1 MLLID
6 TISNNKEETLIGL
19 KKRGF
24 KDLKIIDKI
33 IDLNLSRKKI
43 QQELDQI
50 LFESNNI
57 SKKISE
63 IFKSGNND
71 DSVSTLKEKSSDLK
85 LKSKNLSDQLEKTK
99 SDIFELLTTIPN
111 IPDNEVP
118 EGLSIDDNIEVYRSS
133 EKIESDK
140 NLKTHWDLAKE
151 YDIIDFELGSK
162 ITGSGFPVYKGKGA
176 KLQRGLINYF
186 LDKNTSAG
194 YTEFQV
200 PHLVNSDSAFATGQL
215 PDKDGQMYHVNE
227 DNFYLIPTAE
237 VPLTNIYRDK
247 ILSSDEIPVLLTG
260 YTPCFRR
267 EAGSYGAEVRGL
279 NRLHQFDKVEIVRL
293 EHPDN
298 SSQALLNMKEHVK
311 EILGE
316 LEIDFRIL
324 NLCAGDLGF
333 TSSITY
339 DFEIFSKGQKKWLEI
354 SSVSNFKSYQSNRLN
369 LKFKNKEG
377 KNELLHTLNG
387 SSLALPRVMAGLIE
401 NNQTNKGIQVPKVL
415 IPYTGFD
422 LIN

>member
-1 MLLID
+1 MLSID
-6 TISNNKEETLIGL
+6 TISNNREETLIGL

-33 IDLNLSRKKI
+33 IDLNLSRKKV

-63 IFKSGNND
+63 IFKSGNSD
-71 DSVSTLKEKSSDLK
+71 DSVSVMKEKSSDFK
-85 LKSKNLSDQLEKTK
+85 LKSKTLSDQLEKTK
-99 SDIFELLTTIPN
+99 SEIFELLTSIPN
-111 IPDNEVP
+111 IPDKEVP
-118 EGLSIDDNIEVYRSS
+118 EGLTIDDNIEIYRSN
-133 EKIESDK
+133 EKVESDES
-140 NLKTHWDLAKE
+140 LKTHWDLAKE

-227 DNFYLIPTAE
+227 DKFYLIPTAE

-247 ILSSDEIPVLLTG
+247 ILSADEIPVLLTG

-267 EAGSYGAEVRGL
+267 EAGSYGSEVRGL
-279 NRLHQFDKVEIVRL
+279 NRLHQFDKVEIIRL
-293 EHPDN
+293 ENPDN
-298 SSQALLNMKEHVK
+298 SCQALLNMKEHVK
-311 EILGE
+311 EILSE
-316 LEIDFRIL
+316 LKIDFRIL

-354 SSVSNFKSYQSNRLN
+354 SSISNFKSYQSNRLN
-369 LKFKNKEG
+369 LKFKIK
-377 KNELLHTLNG
+377 
-387 SSLALPRVMAGLIE
+387 RVK
-401 NNQTNKGIQVPKVL
+401 TNYYIL
-415 IPYTGFD
+415 
-422 LIN
+422 

>member
-1 MLLID
+1 MLSID

-33 IDLNLSRKKI
+33 IDLNLSRKKV

-63 IFKSGNND
+63 IFKSGNSD
-71 DSVSTLKEKSSDLK
+71 DSVSVMKEKSSDFK
-85 LKSKNLSDQLEKTK
+85 LKSKTLSDQLEKTK
-99 SDIFELLTTIPN
+99 SEIFELLTSIPN
-111 IPDNEVP
+111 IPDKEVP
-118 EGLSIDDNIEVYRSS
+118 EGLTIDDNIEIYRSN
-133 EKIESDK
+133 EKVESDES
-140 NLKTHWDLAKE
+140 LKTHWDLAKE

-227 DNFYLIPTAE
+227 DKFYLIPTAE

-247 ILSSDEIPVLLTG
+247 ILSADEIPVLLTG

-267 EAGSYGAEVRGL
+267 EAGSYGSEVRGL

-293 EHPDN
+293 EDPDN

-311 EILGE
+311 EILSE
-316 LEIDFRIL
+316 LKIDFRIL

-354 SSVSNFKSYQSNRLN
+354 SSISNFKSYQSNRLN

-387 SSLALPRVMAGLIE
+387 SSLALPRVIAGLIE
-401 NNQTNKGIQVPKVL
+401 NNQTNEGIQIPKALV
-415 IPYTGFD
+415 PYTGFD

>member
-1 MLLID
+1 MEVRLP
-6 TISNNKEETLIGL
+6 
-19 KKRGF
+19 
-24 KDLKIIDKI
+24 DL
-33 IDLNLSRKKI
+33 
-43 QQELDQI
+43 
-50 LFESNNI
+50 
-57 SKKISE
+57 
-63 IFKSGNND
+63 
-71 DSVSTLKEKSSDLK
+71 
-85 LKSKNLSDQLEKTK
+85 
-99 SDIFELLTTIPN
+99 
-111 IPDNEVP
+111 
-118 EGLSIDDNIEVYRSS
+118 
-133 EKIESDK
+133 
-140 NLKTHWDLAKE
+140 
-151 YDIIDFELGSK
+151 
-162 ITGSGFPVYKGKGA
+162 GFPVYKGKGA

-247 ILSSDEIPVLLTG
+247 ILSADEIPVLLTG

-267 EAGSYGAEVRGL
+267 EAGSYGSEVRGL

-293 EHPDN
+293 EDPDN

-311 EILGE
+311 EILSE
-316 LEIDFRIL
+316 LKIDFRIL

-354 SSVSNFKSYQSNRLN
+354 SSISNFKSYQSNRLN

-401 NNQTNKGIQVPKVL
+401 NNQTNQGIQIPKALV
-415 IPYTGFD
+415 PYTGFD

>member
-1 MLLID
+1 MLSID
-6 TISNNKEETLIGL
+6 TISNKKDETLIGL

-43 QQELDQI
+43 QQEMDQV

-63 IFKSGNND
+63 IFKSGNSD
-71 DSVSTLKEKSSDLK
+71 DSVSVMKEKSSDLK
-85 LKSKNLSDQLEKTK
+85 LKSKTLSDQLEKTK
-99 SDIFELLTTIPN
+99 SEIFELLTSIPN
-111 IPDNEVP
+111 LPDKEVP
-118 EGLSIDDNIEVYRSS
+118 EGLTIDDNIEIYRSN
-133 EKIESDK
+133 EKVESDK
-140 NLKTHWDLAKE
+140 SLKTHWDLAKE

-200 PHLVNSDSAFATGQL
+200 PHLVNSSSAFATGQL

-247 ILSSDEIPVLLTG
+247 ILSADEIPVLLTG

-267 EAGSYGAEVRGL
+267 EAGSYGSEVRGL

-298 SSQALLNMKEHVK
+298 SSQALLNMKDHVK
-311 EILGE
+311 EILSE
-316 LEIDFRIL
+316 LKIDFRIL

-339 DFEIFSKGQKKWLEI
+339 DFEIFSKGQEKWLEI

-401 NNQTNKGIQVPKVL
+401 NNQTNEGIQIPKALV
-415 IPYTGFD
+415 PYTGFD

>member
-1 MLLID
+1 MLSID

-33 IDLNLSRKKI
+33 IDLNISRKKT
-43 QQELDQI
+43 QQDLDQI

-71 DSVSTLKEKSSDLK
+71 DSVSTLKEESSDLK
-85 LKSKNLSDQLEKTK
+85 LKSKTLSDQLEKTK
-99 SDIFELLTTIPN
+99 SDIFELLTSIPN

-118 EGLSIDDNIEVYRSS
+118 EGFTIEDNIEVYRSNK
-133 EKIESDK
+133 KIETDE

-247 ILSSDEIPVLLTG
+247 ILSADEMPVLLTG

-267 EAGSYGAEVRGL
+267 EAGSYGSEVRGL

-401 NNQTNKGIQVPKVL
+401 NNQTNDGIQIPKVL
-415 IPYTGFD
+415 VPYTGFD

>member
-1 MLLID
+1 MLSID
-6 TISNNKEETLIGL
+6 TISNNREETLIGL

-33 IDLNLSRKKI
+33 IDLNLSRKKV

-63 IFKSGNND
+63 IFKSGNSD
-71 DSVSTLKEKSSDLK
+71 DSVSVMKEKSSDLK
-85 LKSKNLSDQLEKTK
+85 LKSKTLSDQLEKTK
-99 SDIFELLTTIPN
+99 SEIFELLTSIPN
-111 IPDNEVP
+111 IPDKEVP
-118 EGLSIDDNIEVYRSS
+118 EGLTIDDNIEIYRSN
-133 EKIESDK
+133 EKVESDES
-140 NLKTHWDLAKE
+140 LKTHWDLAKE

-247 ILSSDEIPVLLTG
+247 ILSADEIPVLLTG

-267 EAGSYGAEVRGL
+267 EAGSYGSEVRGL

-293 EHPDN
+293 EDPDN

-311 EILGE
+311 EILSE
-316 LEIDFRIL
+316 LKIDFRIL

-339 DFEIFSKGQKKWLEI
+339 DFEIFSKGQNKWLEI

-401 NNQTNKGIQVPKVL
+401 NNQTNEGIKIPKALV
-415 IPYTGFD
+415 PYTGFD

>member
-1 MLLID
+1 MLSID

-19 KKRGF
+19 KKRSF
-24 KDLKIIDKI
+24 KDLKIIDKN

-118 EGLSIDDNIEVYRSS
+118 EGLSIDDNIEVYRSN

-215 PDKDGQMYHVNE
+215 PDKDGQMYHVDE

-298 SSQALLNMKEHVK
+298 SSQALLNMKEHIK

-377 KNELLHTLNG
+377 KNEFLHTLNG
-387 SSLALPRVMAGLIE
+387 SSLALPRVIAGLIE
-401 NNQTNKGIQVPKVL
+401 NNQTNEGIQVPKVL
-415 IPYTGFD
+415 VPYTGFD

>member
-1 MLLID
+1 MLSID

-63 IFKSGNND
+63 IFKSGNNI
-71 DSVSTLKEKSSDLK
+71 DSVSNLKEKSSDLK

-133 EKIESDK
+133 EKIGSDK

-298 SSQALLNMKEHVK
+298 SNQALLDMKEHVK

-377 KNELLHTLNG
+377 KNEFLHTLNG
-387 SSLALPRVMAGLIE
+387 SSLALPRVIAGLIE
-401 NNQTNKGIQVPKVL
+401 NNQTNEGIQVPKVL
-415 IPYTGFD
+415 VPYTGFD

>member
-1 MLLID
+1 MLSID

-24 KDLKIIDKI
+24 KDLRIIDKI

-71 DSVSTLKEKSSDLK
+71 DGVSTLKEKSSDLK
-85 LKSKNLSDQLEKTK
+85 LESKNLSDQLEKTK

-118 EGLSIDDNIEVYRSS
+118 EGLSIDDNIEVYRSN

-237 VPLTNIYRDK
+237 VPLTNIYKDK

-267 EAGSYGAEVRGL
+267 EAGSYGSEVRGL

-401 NNQTNKGIQVPKVL
+401 NNQTNDGIQIPKVL
-415 IPYTGFD
+415 VPYTGFD

>member
-1 MLLID
+1 M
-6 TISNNKEETLIGL
+6 
-19 KKRGF
+19 
-24 KDLKIIDKI
+24 
-33 IDLNLSRKKI
+33 
-43 QQELDQI
+43 
-50 LFESNNI
+50 
-57 SKKISE
+57 
-63 IFKSGNND
+63 
-71 DSVSTLKEKSSDLK
+71 KEKSSDLK

-133 EKIESDK
+133 EKIGSDK

-186 LDKNTSAG
+186 LDKNISAG

-247 ILSSDEIPVLLTG
+247 ILSADEIPVLLTG

-298 SSQALLNMKEHVK
+298 SNQALVDMKEHVK
-311 EILGE
+311 EILSE

-377 KNELLHTLNG
+377 KNEFLHTLNG
-387 SSLALPRVMAGLIE
+387 SSLALPRVIAGLIE
-401 NNQTNKGIQVPKVL
+401 NNQTDEGIQVPKVL

>member
-1 MLLID
+1 MLSID

-118 EGLSIDDNIEVYRSS
+118 EGLSIDDNIEVYRSN

-237 VPLTNIYRDK
+237 VPLTNIYKDK

-267 EAGSYGAEVRGL
+267 EAGSYGSEVRGL

-298 SSQALLNMKEHVK
+298 SSQALLNMKEHIK
-311 EILGE
+311 EILDE
-316 LEIDFRIL
+316 LEIDYRIL

-333 TSSITY
+333 TSSKTY

-401 NNQTNKGIQVPKVL
+401 NNQTNDGIQIPKVL
-415 IPYTGFD
+415 VPYTGFD

>member
-1 MLLID
+1 MLSVD
-6 TISNNKEETLIGL
+6 QISNNKEETLIGL

-33 IDLNLSRKKI
+33 IDLNLNRKKI
-43 QQELDQI
+43 QQKLDQI

-57 SKKISE
+57 SKKIAE
-63 IFKSGNND
+63 IFKSGINESD
-71 DSVSTLKEKSSDLK
+71 VSTLKLKSGDLK
-85 LKSKNLSDQLEKTK
+85 VKSKALSDDLEKTK
-99 SDIFELLTTIPN
+99 SDIFELLTSIPN
-111 IPDNEVP
+111 LPDNEVP
-118 EGLSIDDNIEVYRSS
+118 EGLSINENIEVYRSNENPES
-133 EKIESDK
+133 EKTLK
-140 NLKTHWDLAKE
+140 NHWDLAND

-162 ITGSGFPVYKGKGA
+162 ITGSGFPVYIGKGA
-176 KLQRGLINYF
+176 KLQRSLINFF

-200 PHLVNSDSAFATGQL
+200 PHIVNSDSAFATGQL
-215 PDKDGQMYHVNE
+215 PDKDDQMYYVKE

-237 VPLTNIYRDK
+237 VPLTNIYRNK
-247 ILSSDEIPVLLTG
+247 ILSLDELPVFLTG

-267 EAGSYGAEVRGL
+267 EAGSYGSEVRGL

-298 SSQALLNMKEHVK
+298 SNQALIEMKDHIK
-311 EILGE
+311 GILSE

-339 DFEIFSKGQKKWLEI
+339 DFEIFSKGQKKWLEV

-369 LKFKNKEG
+369 LRFKSKDG

-401 NNQTNKGIQVPKVL
+401 NNQSNKGIKIPKALV
-415 IPYTGFD
+415 PYTGFD

>member
-63 IFKSGNND
+63 IFKSGNNE

-99 SDIFELLTTIPN
+99 SDIFKLLTTIPN

-118 EGLSIDDNIEVYRSS
+118 EGLSIDHNIEVYRSS
-133 EKIESDK
+133 EKIKSDK

-151 YDIIDFELGSK
+151 YNIIDFELGSK

-176 KLQRGLINYF
+176 RLQRGLINYF

-267 EAGSYGAEVRGL
+267 EAGSYGADVRGL

-387 SSLALPRVMAGLIE
+387 SSLALPRIMAGLIE
-401 NNQTNKGIQVPKVL
+401 NNQTSVGIKIPKVL
-415 IPYTGFD
+415 VPYTGFD